1 MALLSISNKR
11 HSVINRCKSSNV
23 EMDMNISEKP
33 IREDREVVCV
43 DVGELTKM

>member
-23 EMDMNISEKP
+23 EMDDMNISEKP

-43 DVGELTKM
+43 DVGE